1 MKVLVLISFILS
13 TNLVSTFLFP
23 VKPIPVKTYVRSFK
37 SENIS
42 SLADIKV
49 TEPYF
54 RSNRNTSAIVF
65 FTGGNNV
72 IIDDIYKNF
81 LHNLAYNHFSVYTP
95 SFRYSN
101 YELLAKQLYNEYQ
114 HVLVI
119 GHSSGAVP
127 AINFCK
133 NNFDK
138 IYLST
143 GTANKKEIEN
153 VHELFDGWQNQLI
166 VMHCVSSYPCTAN
179 NINLPR
185 ILHLREFFENVG
197 FSDHTQGIKSTISSI
212 NLNPVAIEKHFT
224 IDKDLPGRDNKFA
237 ILPEEMK
244 FLSEYIH
251 VFNSSMIDHGIDYQE
266 IETSSRNSYRGRF
279 DG

>member
-95 SFRYSN
+95 SFRYPN

-133 NNFDK
+133 NNSYTQKLVLLDGVNPNIFNQ
-138 IYLST
+138 
-143 GTANKKEIEN
+143 GEI
-153 VHELFDGWQNQLI
+153 FQ
-166 VMHCVSSYPCTAN
+166 
-179 NINLPR
+179 
-185 ILHLREFFENVG
+185 
-197 FSDHTQGIKSTISSI
+197 TQGIKRVLLLNAEKSYKFNWRPFGIPFIPFFGIKKKNFNISNGCLVQKIKAEDYGHSDILDPDYSNLMHGLRLSVGNNNRTESNLYQYHSWLAQTI
-212 NLNPVAIEKHFT
+212 
-224 IDKDLPGRDNKFA
+224 
-237 ILPEEMK
+237 
-244 FLSEYIH
+244 
-251 VFNSSMIDHGIDYQE
+251 NSFKY
-266 IETSSRNSYRGRF
+266 SRL
-279 DG
+279 D

>member
-1 MKVLVLISFILS
+1 MKISNLIIFSLLINKS
-13 TNLVSTFLFP
+13 NTFLFP
-23 VKPIPVKTYVRSFK
+23 VKQIPVTSYVRSFK

-42 SLADIKV
+42 FLDDIKV

-54 RSNRNTSAIVF
+54 RGNRNTTAVVF

-133 NNFDK
+133 NNTYTKKLVLLDGVNPNIFNQGEIFEIPK
-138 IYLST
+138 IKRVLLLNAEKSYRFHWRPF
-143 GTANKKEIEN
+143 GIPFIP
-153 VHELFDGWQNQLI
+153 LF
-166 VMHCVSSYPCTAN
+166 
-179 NINLPR
+179 
-185 ILHLREFFENVG
+185 
-197 FSDHTQGIKSTISSI
+197 GIKKKNFNISNGCVVQKIKAEDFGHSDILDIYYSNLMHSLRLSVGNNNRTETNLYRYHSWLAQTI
-212 NLNPVAIEKHFT
+212 
-224 IDKDLPGRDNKFA
+224 
-237 ILPEEMK
+237 
-244 FLSEYIH
+244 
-251 VFNSSMIDHGIDYQE
+251 NSFKY
-266 IETSSRNSYRGRF
+266 SRL
-279 DG
+279 D

>member
-1 MKVLVLISFILS
+1 MKPTLIAEIGWNHMGNMDIAEKMIKKAKEAGCDIAKFQTWKVKRLKSGEWDKDGRKEIYNNAELS
-13 TNLVSTFLFP
+13 EEKHYFLKKKCKENSIDFLSSAFSIEDA
-23 VKPIPVKTYVRSFK
+23 KLLINIGCK
-37 SENIS
+37 S
-42 SLADIKV
+42 IK
-49 TEPYF
+49 
-54 RSNRNTSAIVF
+54 I
-65 FTGGNNV
+65 
-72 IIDDIYKNF
+72 
-81 LHNLAYNHFSVYTP
+81 P
-95 SFRYSN
+95 SFEVAN
-101 YELLAKQLYNEYQ
+101 IDLLY
-114 HVLVI
+114 
-119 GHSSGAVP
+119 
-127 AINFCK
+127 FCK

-153 VHELFDGWQNQLI
+153 VHELFNGWENQLI

-237 ILPEEMK
+237 ILPDEMK
-244 FLSEYIH
+244 FLSDYIQ